1 MSTSRRRIRFAV
13 VNEVLPD
20 RRGWLDHI
28 RRIEQSGVDTVLIRD
43 HIAAAPF
50 GPQLAP
56 LAMAATAAAHTT
68 RLRVGTMVLSNDYRH
83 PALVAHEAATI
94 DWLSGGRLELG
105 LGAGW
110 LRGEYD
116 QMGISF
122 DAAGTRITRLE
133 EAARVISALLAGET
147 VTLHGTDY
155 TIDSLRLPIM
165 PIQRPRPP
173 LVIGGGGPKML
184 ALAARR
190 ADIVGILPAPIRGD
204 DDTDDAADRSPAAM
218 DAKLDVL
225 KAAAGARFQEL
236 ELSTFAT
243 FVLTSQRR
251 RDTES
256 LIGQRGWTGT
266 TCEEVW
272 AMPSVFIGSPEQ
284 IHEDLQARQSRYGL
298 SYFVTSDRDLDHLA
312 RIIEH
317 SPPE

>member
-1 MSTSRRRIRFAV
+1 MSTSHRRLRFAV
-13 VNEVLPD
+13 VNEILPD

-68 RLRVGTMVLSNDYRH
+68 RLRVGTMVLSNDYLH

-122 DAAGTRITRLE
+122 DAARTRIARLE
-133 EAARVISALLAGET
+133 EAARVIAALLAGET
-147 VTLHGTDY
+147 VTLHGTHY
-155 TIDSLRLPIM
+155 TIDSLHLPIM

-190 ADIVGILPAPIRGD
+190 ADIVGILPAPSAVTTTR
-204 DDTDDAADRSPAAM
+204 TTPPTAVRPPWTRS
-218 DAKLDVL
+218 
-225 KAAAGARFQEL
+225 
-236 ELSTFAT
+236 
-243 FVLTSQRR
+243 LTSSRPPRR
-251 RDTES
+251 A
-256 LIGQRGWTGT
+256 IPGTGT
-266 TCEEVW
+266 EHLRNIRPHPANGAATPKRSSASEAGPGPPARRW
-272 AMPSVFIGSPEQ
+272 AMPSVFIGSPGQ

-298 SYFVTSDRDLDHLA
+298 SLFRHL
-312 RIIEH
+312 R
-317 SPPE
+317 PRP

>member
-13 VNEVLPD
+13 VNEVFSD

-28 RRIEQSGVDTVLIRD
+28 RRLEQSGVDTVLIRD

-122 DAAGTRITRLE
+122 DVAGTRIARLE
-133 EAARVISALLAGET
+133 EAARVIAALLAGET
-147 VTLHGTDY
+147 VTLHGAHY
-155 TIDSLRLPIM
+155 TIDSLHLPIM
-165 PIQRPRPP
+165 PIQQPRPP

-204 DDTDDAADRSPAAM
+204 DDTDDAADRSPAAL

-225 KAAAGARFQEL
+225 KVAAGGAIPR
-236 ELSTFAT
+236 
-243 FVLTSQRR
+243 
-251 RDTES
+251 
-256 LIGQRGWTGT
+256 TGT
-266 TCEEVW
+266 EHLRNIRPHQPT
-272 AMPSVFIGSPEQ
+272 APRHRIAHRP
-284 IHEDLQARQSRYGL
+284 ARL
-298 SYFVTSDRDLDHLA
+298 DRDHLRRGA
-312 RIIEH
+312 GHAVGLHWITRAD
-317 SPPE
+317 PRGPAGTPEPVRALLLRHLRPRS